1 MKSFPNAKCVGKVTP
16 TRIGSLEVYIT
27 AKGKE
32 RKGLKYGA
40 S

>member
-1 MKSFPNAKCVGKVTP
+1 MKSFSNAKCVVEANT

-32 RKGLKYGA
+32 RT
-40 S
+40 